1 MERIQRPVMARRELD
16 SLLKETQASISRE
29 KATKEKINL
38 NLQRNQN
45 STCNNFKHFQRRR
58 SLDFGDLYHLHN
70 LPKLSTPEW
79 RTLV

>member
-1 MERIQRPVMARRELD
+1 MARRELD

-29 KATKEKINL
+29 KATKERINL
-38 NLQRNQN
+38 NLQLNQN
-45 STCNNFKHFQRRR
+45 STCNNFKYFQRRR